1 VTLVTEMDFS
11 HLLYPTSFCVYI
23 RLVSFFD
30 HHFLR
35 SFIVLILFSVLN
47 DLINFTS
54 KRAKWSIG
62 YTGIN
67 NGTMLD
73 NYSFSFQLLIKL
85 LKKVIIQILKAYIE
99 LFAKK
104 IKIVREVF
112 GGFYTLY
119 STFAK
124 QESKQVC
131 RQEITPCSA
140 HLLLV

>member
-11 HLLYPTSFCVYI
+11 HFLYPTSFCVYI

-54 KRAKWSIG
+54 KRTKWSIG

-112 GGFYTLY
+112 LEAFILFIPH
-119 STFAK
+119 SLNKKVNRCADRK
-124 QESKQVC
+124 
-131 RQEITPCSA
+131 
-140 HLLLV
+140 